1 LPLTAAVPTVV
12 PPVVHVAGAV
22 ACGPNT
28 VYVIVPPAE
37 VVAPDTPALIA
48 AAGTAVPAVPPA
60 GAPTVRTGDAIATT
74 VDAIPLP
81 HPLADGASATS
92 PP

>member
-12 PPVVHVAGAV
+12 PPLEHVAGAV

-28 VYVIVPPAE
+28 VNVIVPPAE
-37 VVAPDTPALIA
+37 LVAPDTAALIA
-48 AAGTAVPAVPPA
+48 AVPAVPPA
-60 GAPTVRTGDAIATT
+60 GAPTVKAGDATPTT
-74 VDAIPLP
+74 VEAIPLP
-81 HPLADGASATS
+81 HLLSALPLFAS

>member
-12 PPVVHVAGAV
+12 PPLVHVAGAV

-28 VYVIVPPAE
+28 VNVIVPPAE
-37 VVAPDTPALIA
+37 LVAPETPAVIA

-60 GAPTVRTGDAIATT
+60 GAPTDTAGDVAATL
-74 VDAIPLP
+74 VDAIKLP
-81 HPLADGASATS
+81 HTLAALPLFAS